1 MSDPMD
7 RTRPRSS
14 CVTCLDMSPMDMN
27 DNRFGGLARL
37 KRLWRPREYAIIGA
51 FLVAAGGGVAWGSWR
66 NLCFDC
72 PSVAQIRTFV
82 PEQTSKLFSH
92 DGKLI
97 AELGIESRTPVALR
111 ALPEYVPQAFVE
123 VEDKRFYRHR
133 GVDPRG
139 ILRAIAG
146 VVTGRNRGGGSTITQ
161 QLARNMFVQRIGF
174 ERRLQRKLKELQ
186 VALALE
192 RSYTK
197 DQILEAYIN
206 QINYGHGWW
215 GIQTAARN
223 YFAKN
228 ASDLNPAEAALLAA
242 IPNLPRAYSPILNP
256 ENARR
261 RRNLVLRRMAEQ
273 GFLEPEDAERWQQ
286 EPIPTERAVAG
297 GATAP
302 YFVEWVRQILDDRFG
317 SQLYTAGLR
326 IYTTLDV
333 NMQKAAEAS
342 MQMGWDRIEA
352 RPGFEHPI
360 YADYAGLPSDSVVTN
375 GLTPYVQGV
384 FIALDPWTGAVRA
397 LLGGRDFSHSKFN
410 RATQAKRQAGSGFK
424 PFVYTAAIDSRIPP
438 THIVIDAPVVLMQ
451 VDGTEWRPQNFT
463 QEFDGPMTIRDGLRR
478 SINMIAIKLADEI
491 GMESVAQLA
500 RRMGIRT
507 QIERFPSTAI
517 GAAEVIPIE
526 MAEAYTTYPNMG
538 TKVRPFPVLRVEN
551 ARGQIIWDPQ
561 PERTEVLDS
570 LVTRIAVD
578 LLKGVVDGGTGYLAI
593 RINAGLPY
601 GVAAA
606 GKTGTT
612 NEGTDVWFN
621 GFTPNLQATVW
632 FGMDL
637 PVTVRPNATGGGDAA
652 PVWGDF
658 MRRVYYGVPATA
670 AVEAVAATDDTEAV
684 EAAEATEGVD
694 PILPVPETWTVP
706 PGLST
711 RLVDRKTGKLAS
723 RWCPEEERMVEL
735 FLPGTEPTEF
745 CDRQDLDIF
754 RIPRDTTS
762 GRRP

>member
-1 MSDPMD
+1 
-7 RTRPRSS
+7 
-14 CVTCLDMSPMDMN
+14 MN
-27 DNRFGGLARL
+27 DNRFAGLIRL
-37 KRLWRPREYAIIGA
+37 KRLWRPREYAFAGA
-51 FLVAAGGGVAWGSWR
+51 FLVAAGIGGGWGSWR

-97 AELGIESRTPVALR
+97 AEVGIESRTPVSLQ
-111 ALPEYVPQAFVE
+111 ALPEYVPLAFVA
-123 VEDKRFYRHR
+123 VEDKRFYQHR
-133 GVDPRG
+133 GISFRG
-139 ILRAIAG
+139 ILRAVAG

-174 ERRLQRKLKELQ
+174 ERRVHRKLKELQ
-186 VALALE
+186 VAFSLE

-215 GIQTAARN
+215 GIQTASRN

-242 IPNLPRAYSPILNP
+242 IVNIPGVYSPLRHP
-256 ENARR
+256 DNAVR
-261 RRNLVLRRMAEQ
+261 RRNLVLRRMVEQ
-273 GFLEPEDAERWQQ
+273 GYLPSDELERWSQ
-286 EPIPTERAVAG
+286 EPVPTERAVAG

-333 NMQKAAEAS
+333 NMQGAAEAA
-342 MQMGWDRIEA
+342 MKKGWDDIEA
-352 RPGFEHPI
+352 RTDFDHPV
-360 YADYAGLPSDSVVTN
+360 YADYEGLPADSVVK
-375 GLTPYVQGV
+375 GGVTPYVQGV

-397 LLGGRDFSHSKFN
+397 LLGGRDFSQSKFN

-424 PFVYTAAIDSRIPP
+424 PFVYTAAIESRIPP
-438 THIVIDAPVVLMQ
+438 THVIVDAPIVLMQ
-451 VDGTEWRPQNFT
+451 VDGTEWRPQNFGET
-463 QEFDGPMTIRDGLRR
+463 FGGPMTIREGLRG
-478 SINMIAIKLADEI
+478 SINMIAIKLAEEI
-491 GMESVAQLA
+491 GLESVAQLA

-507 QIERFPSTAI
+507 EIERFPSTAI

-570 LVTRIAVD
+570 LVTRISVD
-578 LLKGVVDGGTGYLAI
+578 LLKTVVDRGTGYTAI
-593 RINAGLPY
+593 RLRAGLPY
-601 GVAAA
+601 EVVAA

-612 NEGTDVWFN
+612 NDGTDVWFN

-637 PVTVRPNATGGGDAA
+637 PVPVRTNATGGGDAA

-658 MRRVYYGVPATA
+658 MRRVYYGVE
-670 AVEAVAATDDTEAV
+670 EAEAIEAV
-684 EAAEATEGVD
+684 EATDETEAIGAVDAVEGVD
-694 PILPVPETWTVP
+694 PILPIPETWTVP

-723 RWCPEEERMVEL
+723 RWCPDDERMVEL

-754 RIPRDTTS
+754 RIPRDTIP